1 MITLKMKTFNKFFE
15 GVSEIDVKYLRFD
28 KEYITKLKSSDCYL
42 ANTPKDDDKEYECD
56 NISVYWGLI
65 FNDSNI
71 GLSRIEVYVKQITC
85 EVTMTMIDELGD
97 IVGNPV
103 EEELVFNYDKIDCTV
118 EMDSDKEI
126 SYSPKDLTIYY
137 DKKECAIEIGN

>member
-1 MITLKMKTFNKFFE
+1 MKTFNKFFE
-15 GVSEIDVKYLRFD
+15 SVSDIDVKYLRFD
-28 KEYITKLKSSDCYL
+28 KEYVTKLNSSECYL
-42 ANTPKDDDKEYECD
+42 ANTPKDDDKEYECN
-56 NISVYWGLI
+56 NIVVYWGLI

-85 EVTMTMIDELGD
+85 EVIITTINEVGD
-97 IVGNPV
+97 VVGDPV
-103 EEELVFNYDKIDCTV
+103 EEELIFNYDKIDCTV

-126 SYSPKDLTIYY
+126 SYTPKDLTIYY